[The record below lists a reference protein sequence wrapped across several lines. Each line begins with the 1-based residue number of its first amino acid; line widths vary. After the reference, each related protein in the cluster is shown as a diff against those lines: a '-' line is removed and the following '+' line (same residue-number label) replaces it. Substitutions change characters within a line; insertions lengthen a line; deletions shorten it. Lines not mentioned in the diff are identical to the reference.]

1 MASNKSEISVTELD
15 FDLIKGKLI
24 DYFKADPTFQDYE
37 FEGSA
42 LNIILDIL
50 SYNTHMNA
58 VMANMAANEMFIDSA
73 QLRSS
78 VVSLAKAIGY
88 TPRSKRTATAEID
101 IYFPY
106 VSGFPAYITIDA
118 GTRFVTP
125 NGMIFS
131 TKEQLLAYPK
141 VDGLTGEYLI
151 EEVDIYEGVYN
162 SFKYTVDNSISQNF
176 VVPSNDAD
184 ITSLKVRNISG
195 NIVTEYTKNDNI
207 TLVGSTS
214 NVFFLHE
221 RADGR
226 FEVTFGDGIIGK
238 KPISGS
244 TLELSYII
252 SKHGEEANNSSV
264 FQKTQSIDGVSNY
277 TISTRVVAYGAADP
291 ESIDSIRDKA
301 PKMYKAQSRAV
312 TTTDYE
318 NFMLAE
324 YPWIESMSIWGG
336 EYNEPPHYG
345 KVFIAIKP
353 KHTEILSN
361 SLKESI
367 KTNLINKYNVVTVI
381 PEIVSPDYLY
391 ILVNTAVEY
400 NVGITTLTANEI
412 ASLVN
417 GSISQYFIDTTQLFN
432 RPLYYS
438 KLSSAIDASAVPIS
452 NSITSLKMMKRISPE
467 IGVLETREMKFSN
480 PIVPGSLYTSYYN
493 LLGTSGATSK
503 QIILDDGLGNLYSK
517 NMLTGEIVFQNVGS
531 INYETGAISHTITVY
546 DLPPDTLDLRF
557 YCTPSKLNITPGY
570 NQIILLDNSPA
581 IVDYGRAQGV
591 TIKVTA
597 ENKDYK

>member
-24 DYFKADPTFQDYE
+24 EYFKADPTFQDYE

-101 IYFPY
+101 IYFPS

-141 VDGLTGEYLI
+141 VDGLSGEYLI

-195 NIVTEYTKNDNI
+195 NVVTEYTRNENI
-207 TLVGSTS
+207 TLVNSTS
-214 NVFFLHE
+214 NVYFIHE

-244 TLELSYII
+244 TVELSYII
-252 SKHGEEANNSSV
+252 SKHGEEANNAAI
-264 FQKTQSIDGVSNY
+264 FQKTQMIDGINVY
-277 TISTRVVAYGAADP
+277 TITTRVVAYGAADP

-312 TTTDYE
+312 TTADYE

-336 EYNEPPHYG
+336 EYNEPPVYG

-367 KTNLINKYNVVTVI
+367 KKNLTEKYNVVTVI

-391 ILVNTAVEY
+391 ILVNTAVQY
-400 NVGITTLTANEI
+400 NVGITILKPNEI
-412 ASLVN
+412 SILVDS
-417 GSISQYFIDTTQLFN
+417 SIAKYFVDTTQLFN
-432 RPLYYS
+432 RPLHYS
-438 KLSSAIDASAVPIS
+438 KLSSAIDASTPSIS
-452 NSITSLKMMKRISPE
+452 NSITSLKMMKRITPKL
-467 IGVLETREMKFSN
+467 GVLETREMKFSN

-503 QIILDDGLGNLYSK
+503 QIIRDDGLGNLYST
-517 NMLTGEIVFQNVGS
+517 NILTNEIVFQSVGS
-531 INYETGAISHTITVY
+531 IDYATGAIDHTITVY
-546 DLPPDTLDLRF
+546 DLPLDTLDLRF
-557 YCTPSKLNITPGY
+557 YCTPSNLNITPGY
-570 NQIILLDNSPA
+570 NQIILLDKSPA

-591 TIKVTA
+591 TIQVTA